1 MPEREKFIL
10 KQYWLAQVISYL
22 IYDSAGPKGIIFLRA
37 FLLTAMLLIA
47 FWRLK
52 RWQVSFYISFISLFF
67 LYLNALQ
74 FIGERPVLF
83 TILFTPLTFFILED
97 FRCKKDKRIFLLL
110 PLMLLWA
117 NLHGGFVIGGIIIAV
132 FMFGEVIKII
142 FKKSVYTKNE
152 KILFYSATIIA
163 LGASYINPTG
173 WEAFHIALS
182 HKYKFLE
189 QGIHEYYSPFFLYIN
204 KLSPVNY
211 GYVTLAFMFPLIL
224 ILRNKKIDLIHII
237 LLSGFFII
245 AAKTGRYTIYYSSIA
260 AMILGRETDMLQQD
274 LFKRISN
281 RTSEKLITVFTAA
294 VLLSAIF
301 FFVGIF
307 RFNLKFDLAK
317 GSNVPGMAVDF
328 IEKNKLSGNIFNAD
342 PYGGYLT
349 WRLYPWK
356 KNFIDTRW
364 LNHTVQVEYRWMI
377 GAVESVY
384 NEKLPEGKSPLW
396 KRLLDNYNI
405 NIILFDTMDAF
416 GNVPKL
422 LLTLIED
429 EDWVPVYSDFISVI
443 FVRNVPKNQDVITK
457 FKQTKENV
465 YSIVIGIGTQ
475 MAIYDGL
482 NPQYLLS
489 LGKTF
494 CEMGRFE
501 DALKA
506 YQYALKRRP
515 EDAMITDKITQ
526 VESELRKEHKE

>member
-1 MPEREKFIL
+1 M
-10 KQYWLAQVISYL
+10 
-22 IYDSAGPKGIIFLRA
+22 
-37 FLLTAMLLIA
+37 
-47 FWRLK
+47 
-52 RWQVSFYISFISLFF
+52 
-67 LYLNALQ
+67 
-74 FIGERPVLF
+74 
-83 TILFTPLTFFILED
+83 
-97 FRCKKDKRIFLLL
+97 
-110 PLMLLWA
+110 
-117 NLHGGFVIGGIIIAV
+117 
-132 FMFGEVIKII
+132 
-142 FKKSVYTKNE
+142 
-152 KILFYSATIIA
+152 
-163 LGASYINPTG
+163 
-173 WEAFHIALS
+173 
-182 HKYKFLE
+182 
-189 QGIHEYYSPFFLYIN
+189 
-204 KLSPVNY
+204 
-211 GYVTLAFMFPLIL
+211 
-224 ILRNKKIDLIHII
+224 
-237 LLSGFFII
+237 
-245 AAKTGRYTIYYSSIA
+245 
-260 AMILGRETDMLQQD
+260 
-274 LFKRISN
+274 
-281 RTSEKLITVFTAA
+281 
-294 VLLSAIF
+294 
-301 FFVGIF
+301 
-307 RFNLKFDLAK
+307 
-317 GSNVPGMAVDF
+317 
-328 IEKNKLSGNIFNAD
+328 SGNIFNAD

-364 LNHTVQVEYRWMI
+364 LNHTVQVEYGWMI